1 MLKRKKERNKVAPS
15 GVWTHAPQFQCSLR
29 AILAYLNTLQSGGN
43 ALPMVYLK
51 VIYIQKIYFVEL
63 KK

>member
-1 MLKRKKERNKVAPS
+1 MLKRKKERKKIAPS
-15 GVWTHAPQFQCSLR
+15 WDCTHGPQFQCSLQ

-51 VIYIQKIYFVEL
+51 SSKNLIYTSITDLY
-63 KK
+63 